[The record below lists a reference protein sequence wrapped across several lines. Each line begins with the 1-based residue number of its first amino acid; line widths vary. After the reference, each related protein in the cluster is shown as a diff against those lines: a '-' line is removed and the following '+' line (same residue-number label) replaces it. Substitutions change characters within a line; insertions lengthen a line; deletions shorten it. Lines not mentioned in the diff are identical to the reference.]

1 MKVFFNKKID
11 KSKLCFVELKKGEKS
26 KFKDGR
32 LIFGFS
38 DYSQKKR
45 TLIPAFR
52 QIVLLA
58 KSEKIEKIA
67 INFDEWKFSDFES
80 GYDLAKTI
88 VEAFLMANFEFVKYK
103 TDKKDIFFVKEL
115 YVYGDISKRIKQGFL
130 DGIVVAEEV
139 NNSRELSNTPGGEMT
154 PRLLAEYIKKRARKT
169 KIKVKVLE
177 EKDLRKLKMGAL
189 LAVAKGSFEKPKFII
204 LEYNLKKGEK
214 PLVFVGKGV
223 TFDTG
228 GLNLKP
234 SNAILDMHLDM
245 SGASSVAHALFAIE
259 RLKIKRGVVVLI
271 PAVEN
276 MPSGESYRPGDIL
289 KSMSGKTIEVLNT
302 DAEGRLILADAL
314 TYAKRYNP
322 KLVVDVAT
330 LTGAAMVALGQRV
343 NALFANSETLLEEIK
358 KIGELSGDNVWP
370 MPLWEEYEQEIQGSF
385 GDIANVGKTPYGGAI
400 TAASFLHQFAKDF
413 KDWAHID
420 IAPKMTS
427 TEGDNLAKG
436 SYGACVRLL
445 VELAKRF

>member
-1 MKVFFNKKID
+1 MKVYFNKKSNKAVFI
-11 KSKLCFVELKKGEKS
+11 ELKKGVKS
-26 KFKDGR
+26 KVKDGKIILGFKDWN
-32 LIFGFS
+32 
-38 DYSQKKR
+38 QKKR
-45 TLIPAFR
+45 TLICVFR
-52 QIVLLA
+52 QVVLLA
-58 KSEKIEKIA
+58 KAEKIENIA
-67 INFDEWKFSDFES
+67 LNFDDWKFSDFES
-80 GYDLAKTI
+80 DYDLAKSI
-88 VEAFLMANFEFVKYK
+88 IEAFEMANFEFIKYK
-103 TDKKDIFFVKEL
+103 SNKKDSFFVKGI
-115 YVYGDISKRIKQGFL
+115 YVNGSISNKAKQGFK
-130 DGIVVAEEV
+130 DGLLIADEV

-154 PRLLAEYIKKRARKT
+154 PALLADYVKKRARKT
-169 KIKVKVLE
+169 KIKVKVLD
-177 EKDLRKLKMGAL
+177 EKEIRKLKMGAL
-189 LAVAKGSFEKPKFII
+189 LAVAKGSSQRPKFII
-204 LEYNLKKGEK
+204 MEYNLKKGER

-259 RLKIKRGVVVLI
+259 KLKIKRGVVVLI

-314 TYAKRYNP
+314 TYAKKYNP

-330 LTGAAMVALGQRV
+330 LTGAAMVALGQRA
-343 NALFANSETLLEEIK
+343 NALFANSESLAFKLKEF
-358 KIGELSGDNVWP
+358 GEKTGDELWP
-370 MPLWEEYEQEIQGSF
+370 MPLWEEYEQEIQGTF
-385 GDIANVGKTPYGGAI
+385 ADIANIGKTPYGGAI
-400 TAASFLHQFAKDF
+400 TAAVFLYQFAKEF

-420 IAPKMTS
+420 IAPKMTAA
-427 TEGDNLAKG
+427 EGDNLAKG

-445 VELAKRF
+445 VEVAKRF